1 MNVRAVLICGALSIL
16 LGASAPAKATAPV
29 RRALLVAVQGY
40 DNLPGVSLF
49 DGPRNSV
56 LLWHD
61 YLRSQGFTDI
71 TVLAEGMD
79 AGDVKWTKKDPR
91 VAPPTRANIQRAF
104 AELEAKLEKSGG
116 EDKVLIVLAGH
127 GSQQRAAPND
137 PPKPF
142 NLDEVFLPMDAGP
155 RPKGDPEGPFSNA
168 LVDHDIAPHLKNM
181 SKHSSFIWLIFDSCH
196 SDTMT
201 YDALLL
207 HKKPVLSTAMG
218 QLDYATHTATK
229 PPMPAPAP
237 PPAFG
242 PSPRDKDWPKNYIA
256 FFASSADQTTP
267 LIVADAGP
275 AAVRIGDGPSRFT
288 AFSYFI
294 VDTLRKNPKVKF
306 DDVIASVRAN
316 YKVSY
321 PGEAYEPKF
330 EGGTRLQ
337 LPVDTI
343 VSANPVGR

>member
-1 MNVRAVLICGALSIL
+1 MKRRSHVVRSVLSALAVVVAPID
-16 LGASAPAKATAPV
+16 ASAST
-29 RRALLVAVQGY
+29 RHALLVAVQGY
-40 DNLPGVSLF
+40 DHLPGVSLF
-49 DGPRNSV
+49 DGPRNSI

-61 YLRSQGFTDI
+61 FLRAHGFGDV
-71 TVLAEGMD
+71 TVLAEDMTG
-79 AGDVKWTKKDPR
+79 GDVKWTRTDPKII
-91 VAPPTRANIQRAF
+91 PPTRANIQRAF
-104 AELEAKLEKSGG
+104 DVLEAKLEKSGG
-116 EDKVLIVLAGH
+116 SDKVLIVLVGH

-155 RPKGDPEGPFSNA
+155 RPKGDPEGPFVNA
-168 LVDHDIAPHLKNM
+168 LVDHDIAPHLKTM
-181 SKHSSFIWLIFDSCH
+181 SRHSAFIWLIFDSCH

-207 HKKPVLSTAMG
+207 HKKPVLSTDMNR
-218 QLDYATHTATK
+218 LDFAAHMQVK
-229 PPMPAPAP
+229 PLFVAPAP

-275 AAVRIGDGPSRFT
+275 AAARIGDGPSRFT

-294 VDTLRKNPKVKF
+294 VDALRNKPKAKF
-306 DDVIASVRAN
+306 ADVIAAVRAN
-316 YKVSY
+316 YKASY
-321 PGEAYEPKF
+321 PSESYEPKF

-337 LPVDTI
+337 LPVDT
-343 VSANPVGR
+343 VLGPTAAPH